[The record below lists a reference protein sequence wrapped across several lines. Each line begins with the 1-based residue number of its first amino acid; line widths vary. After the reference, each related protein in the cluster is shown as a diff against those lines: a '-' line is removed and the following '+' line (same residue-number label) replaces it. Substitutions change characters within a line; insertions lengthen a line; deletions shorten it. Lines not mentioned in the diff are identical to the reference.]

1 MMPVRVVEIVPV
13 RLLELVPVAVVEIV
27 PVVVVEMVPALVV
40 EIVPVFARLVAETAI
55 TKIAA
60 QTIGFKVF
68 IVLLLVA
75 KSSGVLG
82 RLGGFAC

>member
-13 RLLELVPVAVVEIV
+13 RLLEPVPVAVVEMV
-27 PVVVVEMVPALVV
+27 PVLVVEMVPAWVV
-40 EIVPVFARLVAETAI
+40 EIVPVFARLVTETAI

-60 QTIGFKVF
+60 PTMGLKVF

-75 KSSGVLG
+75 
-82 RLGGFAC
+82 